1 MKEEDF
7 HFLKYFKYVIY
18 DWMKTLCCCELDW
31 EDCKKIDAAR
41 EEANEQIDIRLLL
54 RRIAHLEEV
63 NKGLVS
69 EGEDACIYLTEDQN
83 IEEVKSR
90 RKIIDYYDKIV
101 QGTPLTMQNMS
112 DIEMVFGMGIEMN
125 NAMRDSKNFF
135 FVKPK

>member
-1 MKEEDF
+1 M
-7 HFLKYFKYVIY
+7 
-18 DWMKTLCCCELDW
+18 
-31 EDCKKIDAAR
+31 
-41 EEANEQIDIRLLL
+41 
-54 RRIAHLEEV
+54 
-63 NKGLVS
+63 VS

-112 DIEMVFGMGIEMN
+112 DIEMVFGMGVEMN